1 MIQTGIVS
9 KVKIQDVISNQIPRF
24 VLDESP
30 KAEDFLKQYYISQ
43 EYQGASADISDN
55 LDQYLNIQ
63 NLTPEVIVDSATL
76 SVGITTVSTEIVVS
90 STKGFP
96 NQYGLLKIDD
106 EIITYTG
113 ITTNT
118 FTGCIRG
125 FSGITSYHSDSNKED
140 LLFSTSVSADHAELS
155 NIQNLSSLFL
165 KEFYKKFKRT
175 FLPGLEETEF
185 ETELDVG
192 TFIGEARSLYQT
204 KGTEESFRI
213 LFNVLYGI
221 TPKILNLEERLIK
234 PSFASY
240 VRRRVCVAELLEG
253 NPIQLKGQSLLKGLT
268 GQTLFRSDLD
278 LDINASIS
286 EIEPFERVDSGLSG
300 ISTYYK
306 IGLFVGY
313 DESADVAGDFVVV
326 PNTKSIENISVGSSV
341 ITVDSTIGF
350 GVTGTIVSGGNT
362 ITYTDK
368 TINQFLNC
376 EGVNE
381 PIIPIQNIRSD
392 VTYFGFEDGDLDKKV
407 VLRLTGVLSEF
418 EQDGNVDVEEG
429 EIISVKSIGDKVEN
443 PKQNKSYKET
453 FCNSWIYNTS
463 SSYFVD
469 RVESGKIYLESQI
482 DRSSLK
488 KGDVIDIVDRG
499 SNEILETGAIVS
511 LITPSDNAITLNNS
525 SFSFLSGGKYKI
537 RKNLNKANSSGA
549 PLEYGNGAIISDVQN
564 VYIENENSY
573 VTSNSLP
580 SFINNLSEFSKQ
592 INVNVK
598 NISLNLSD
606 PNGGSLSGST
616 DDQQNFSIINFA
628 NQVPFKTGDKVYY
641 SFSDGDSLVGLST
654 GAYFVEVLGG
664 QKSVRLFGSP
674 SGISDGQN
682 ITFSKSL
689 NDGVHDFVLFSQ
701 KSGVIGAQK
710 LIKKFPLNQNLS
722 NGNNEETPIGQT
734 GMLING
740 VEISNYKS
748 SDKMYFG
755 PLKEVSVL
763 NGGDNFDVINLPNI
777 TISSGVGSTALVQ
790 PVVSGKIIDI
800 FVDEQNFDIDKVIS
814 IGVTGGNGTGC
825 ILEPIVGE
833 RFRQE
838 FFDSRPTTQGG
849 GINTSTAS
857 SPESRIIFKSDHSF
871 KTGDA
876 VIYDSNFQ
884 SAIGVG
890 IGTSVL
896 INQATY
902 YTKFINSISV
912 ELYESISDLNSGI
925 GTITF
930 NGNNA
935 GGNHIFKVGLRN
947 TLLDVRVIDGGS
959 GYTNRKLLV
968 KPTGISTTNDTI
980 NFVNHGF
987 KDGDLI
993 EYSGN
998 ISGLDTSK
1006 NYYVLFNNNDSFSLS
1021 DVGVGATNL
1030 SNYERRNKV
1039 ILNSKGSGFQEFKYP
1054 DIKVTSEFTTIGVG
1068 TTAATSVEFIERT
1081 IDFTPIVRGSIEQ
1094 TYLYESGT
1102 GYGSTIINNHKKP
1115 IVTLKNGKNASL
1127 KPTVVNGRINS
1138 VSVESIGKEYFSI
1151 PDLQVID
1158 PTGKGTGARLRPV
1171 IVNAGISTVIVIN
1184 AGIGYSTD
1192 TSINV
1197 KPSGQNSIFDTEVR
1211 SLNLNKHSEEDS
1223 YQLLE
1228 DTENKLK
1235 YSFTGYDITLFNE
1248 NVNNPSGLIGWAY
1261 DGNPIYG
1268 PFAYENPEKFKETD
1282 DNKVKKL
1289 KSSYVLDTSNI
1300 VDRPSGFSDGFFIED
1315 YKFDNSI
1322 GDLDEH
1328 NGRFEITDEFPNGS
1342 YVYHATVS
1350 SGSNTP
1356 TFPYFIGNSYRSKS
1370 IQFNVDDNLQTNFDF
1385 NSNNLIRN
1393 TFPYKVAD
1401 DSANNDFIVET
1412 NEIQDQKIEI
1422 TSVSSGSVTG
1432 FDILSGGLNYK
1443 VNEFLNFDN
1452 DKTGG
1457 SGLIS
1462 IVSSVDGKPIS
1473 NITTQ
1478 VGVKTESVITWSEEK
1493 ISVFVEPNHDFKNND
1508 FVKISGLSTDISQL
1522 NNSFKIGVTTFSS
1535 TTISTISPSPSAGFT
1550 TEIFVADIPD
1560 FVSVGSSIG
1569 IGTETVKIL
1578 NIYKNL
1584 NVLTVQRG
1592 TDSGYSASHPEG
1604 TDILYLPNKFTINK
1618 TLPYFESNLNEK
1630 IFFNPSQTVGLGTDD
1645 GSENILTFSFA
1656 GQNITRNVPVKQIH
1670 IENHPFKTNQ
1680 RVKFSTPT
1688 GSAGQNI
1695 AISADEGIS
1704 TFNLPETLFVVNK
1717 GVNSIGIK
1725 TGIGTNFSEVH
1736 FITVP
1741 SISEGLRDRYLFETV
1756 FDEVT
1761 SKVERIE
1768 TTVTTTEPH
1777 ELETEDEVTLK
1788 VESNL
1793 SVGIGTSTQIKVSR
1807 DSVTGNILFNPVGF
1821 GSTEINTSTNSIRI
1835 INHGFKT
1842 GDKIKYQSNFLPQ
1855 GLENKNYFVY
1865 KVDDDTIKLCE
1876 TQLDVKRDIPKITGI
1891 GSTGGSTQSI
1901 SLINPKVEVIKN
1913 NDLIFNL
1920 SDSSLSGYDFKIYY
1934 DQEFRNDFISVGV
1947 STIFGISTS
1956 GTNGSVGAALTIGYG
1971 SSIPNNLFYNL
1982 EKSGTISTTDNDV
1995 KDYSKISFV
2004 DSVYEDTY
2012 QITKVNDTS
2021 FKIFIKDNPEKLS
2034 YNSVDCDV
2042 LKYSTNSKTAKGP
2055 INSINIISGGSNYK
2069 KLPNFI
2075 GVGGSSIGKES
2086 VLLPKSNTIGNI
2098 EQVRII
2104 NEGFEY
2110 SSDKTLE
2117 PESLIADTVN
2127 INNTNTLG
2135 IVSVTS
2141 GGSDFISPPDII
2153 IVNTETG
2160 QEIKSGFLEPIMSEN
2175 SISGIQ
2181 ISERPIGLPE
2191 KVVTI
2196 RTINNSNGIVIT
2208 DVISNET
2215 GIFTCRISTP
2225 NPVFATDPFSA
2236 NDKVFIEGIER
2247 VSIGGSG
2254 FNSKDYGY
2262 KLLTVSK
2269 YEPNVSAQGQV
2280 TIDVSNLTSNTGIA
2294 KTVVDTFANVINE
2307 SDYPSFFVTQN
2318 QSIFDLDERLLIN
2331 DIKTDSKVVR
2341 SDVGKL
2347 KIFGT
2352 KNLNVGDKLVGENSG
2367 SQCNISSVK
2376 KNKGRLKTDFS
2387 ILKNLSW
2394 NDNIGKLNED
2404 FQVIPD
2410 NDYYQ
2415 NMSYSVQ
2422 SPIQWKSLRTPV
2434 NNLLH
2439 TSGMK
2444 NFADTGIS
2452 STSNASVGSTSFLD
2466 VVVDLTSQERV
2477 DKIRN
2482 LDFARDVDITG
2493 NVSVGGTITTGS
2505 VSRFIS
2511 FDNLRLSDYVECKTN
2526 DVLVIDDISDTFSN
2540 LQGSPD
2546 TFLDLFEFS
2555 DSTLTELFN
2564 DLTIITKSNSSSLNK
2579 IQISNLLLLSNGN
2592 ENVLVE
2598 KSNLIN
2604 SGNGANTKDDI
2615 FADFILNEDATSTT
2629 ENTLRFIPKTSPI
2642 PENEIDYDLKIF
2654 SSQFNTTSIGVGTT
2668 SIGPINL
2675 TSSVQTCPTGITTNI
2690 ISVPLNEFESLYAT
2704 IHVIDDITR
2713 EMNLV
2718 ESFVSHAGTDT
2729 FLTEAYFNTEKKEF
2743 STNKL
2748 GIVTSNISGNNLILS
2763 YQNDESNTLKLKTRV
2778 IGIGTTGVS
2787 DGTFRFKAP
2796 GQDDGIE
2803 RTSKYTGISTRNV
2816 GVSTILN
2823 LDSNLFNSVKSV
2835 VEVSIGSSK
2844 AVHEVLFLHDG
2855 TDAYAQ
2861 QSGSLSVTKDY
2872 TSEYDPSSGLGTFGA
2887 ILSGSNFIL
2896 EFHPDNSSGISTV
2909 IALNHCLYTE
2919 MDTVNDPDDHTYGVI
2934 TESNSVRL
2942 YNSLEGNRIERT
2954 QFTPKVN
2961 SVPIFGKVFNPNSVG
2976 LNSITG
2982 EFSIDN
2988 HFFRENEELVYKPN
3002 STFVGVGSTPMQ
3014 YRLDENLD
3022 SGDTFTVWLAA
3033 RYNVG
3038 WEHYVVEDGNF
3049 GSGVSADRTGN
3060 ITGNDAT
3067 ITINVGDTLVLDTA
3081 TQATLN
3087 NAAGPTWIKTT
3098 PGTGSGNAVTNPT
3111 ATNNGT
3117 SSTNISWTPTV
3128 AGTYYYQNGTRADM
3142 YGQIVVQSVGIT
3154 TISELP
3160 TTVFAKNVTNN
3171 SFFISTTRAGAA
3183 VSFSSLG
3190 EGNAHEFSMAK
3201 ANEKLL
3207 ISLDEVGQYP
3217 LIRTNITHTLSHN
3230 LSGSVGLTTNIIH
3243 LSGISTLTSSDLLK
3257 IDDEFVEITN
3267 VGFATTGGGPVGSS
3281 GTFNSVEVKRSFV
3294 GSAAATHSDGTTVT
3308 VFRGSYNVSGKDL
3321 FFTKPPRGDLSNS
3334 KTINDLLKPT
3344 TKFSGRVYLRNDYS
3358 TNAIYDDV
3366 SDQFTGIKSDFTL
3379 KVGGANTIG
3388 IGSTGGSG
3396 ILFVNGIFQSPSTLF
3411 NPNKNFKIVESGSG
3425 ATGVTTVIFTGI
3437 TSSDGSV
3444 FASNNIN
3451 TNELPRGGVPVSI
3464 GNTVNGL
3471 GYAPLVGANVKALTN
3486 SSGAITSIVGTS
3498 YSGSNLGVQTATYDN
3513 VTGIMTVRT
3522 VNEHKFIHSNDF
3534 AILQDFVFSPSLT
3547 LRSNEYEIISIA
3559 STNVFSVRVGAQPTS
3574 FSYQGSGKVYP
3585 FFPRLT
3591 VGSGYNDIVSIGVT
3605 VIDPGYEHRFISAK
3619 TNSIS
3624 GSLTPI
3630 DASYDPVSGVLQLT
3644 VPNHGLTNSSNVTIE
3659 TGSISFSCSK
3669 DNFQTVHPYPR
3680 STDPV
3685 AGISTAVTK
3694 LTDDIF
3700 SVYVG
3705 VNVGSGANISASV
3718 GVGGTLSFSIV
3729 SAGTSYKDPK
3739 VIVSEPSY
3747 SNLSISGISRL
3758 GFGVTTDTGTGLQ
3771 VNAIPKPSVGI
3782 GSTLFEISE
3791 YEVVN
3796 RGFGFKKGDVVEA
3809 VGLVTA
3815 KGVGQLVERSRL
3827 TVEKVLNDSF
3837 ALWQFGDFDYID
3849 SIKNLQNGSRTN
3861 FSIIINNQ
3869 LVSFERDNDTLN
3881 ENVKLENLFIV
3892 VVNGVIQD
3900 PATSYTIIGGNIISF
3915 SEPPVA
3921 EDDIS
3926 ILFYKG
3932 TTNDDSIVN
3941 LAEKTTIEVGDEV
3954 QLSRTKDIR
3963 EQNKRT
3969 VFNLNTSQKL
3979 ETNAYQDVGISSIS
3993 RPISLIKQ
4001 KEDKI
4006 INKTIV
4012 SKKRESIEPR
4022 ITPTTKI
4029 IGDVTTTDT
4038 TLFVDSM
4045 DLFNYESGT
4054 TSLGLSISKKDQ
4066 FNFVNAEATAT
4077 VSVAGTV
4084 TGFSTSNFGSGYA
4097 TAPIVKLSAPPSGI
4111 GVGVGTTA
4119 TATATIGAGGT
4130 VTTISVVN
4138 PGLGYTIAPK
4148 VLISSP
4154 VTYSDTFENLS
4165 TPTPGGSLSIQ
4176 NNTGSI
4182 TGIGTT
4188 ILSSK
4193 LGIKFTIKRDSS
4205 LSDFNP
4211 ISVGNPIY
4219 VFDTR
4224 VGSGVIGIDTHGNDT
4239 NSVGIGTSFADSIY
4253 SVAAFQDLTG
4263 GVGVITCLIKSNTNV
4278 SGMSSSGSS
4287 VGKYSVGKVSGFS
4300 RGSNAVS
4307 IGVTGFTIGL
4317 VESVGITTY
4326 PTLRRTAGPKTFENT
4341 GSIIPEI

>member
-76 SVGITTVSTEIVVS
+76 SVGITTTTTEIVVS

-96 NQYGLLKIDD
+96 NRYGLFKIDD

-113 ITTNT
+113 VTTNT

-125 FSGITSYHSDSNKED
+125 FSGITSYHSNSNKED
-140 LLFSTSVSADHAELS
+140 LLFSTSVSADHAESS

-165 KEFYKKFKRT
+165 KEFYKKFKKT

-185 ETELDVG
+185 EENLDVG
-192 TFIGEARSLYQT
+192 TFIGEARSLYQS

-313 DESADVAGDFVVV
+313 DESSDVAGDFIVV
-326 PNTKSIENISVGSSV
+326 PNTKSIENVSIGASV

-350 GVTGTIVSGGNT
+350 GVTGTIISGVNT
-362 ITYTDK
+362 ISYTDK
-368 TINQFLNC
+368 TVNQFLNC
-376 EGVNE
+376 SGVTD
-381 PIIPIQNIRSD
+381 PIIPIQDIRSD
-392 VTYFGFEDGDLDKKV
+392 VTYFGFENGDLDKKV

-463 SSYFVD
+463 SSYFVN
-469 RVESGKIYLESQI
+469 RVESGVIYLESNI
-482 DRSSLK
+482 DKSSLK
-488 KGDVIDIVDRG
+488 KGDVVDIVDRG

-511 LITPSDNAITLNNS
+511 LIVPSDNSITLNNS
-525 SFSFLSGGKYKI
+525 SFSFQSSGKYKI
-537 RKNLNKANSSGA
+537 RKNLNKANSSGV
-549 PLEYGNGAIISDVQN
+549 PIEYGNGAIISDVQN
-564 VYIENENSY
+564 VYIENENAY

-592 INVNVK
+592 INVSIK

-606 PNGGSLSGST
+606 PNGGSLTGST
-616 DDQQNFSIINFA
+616 DDLQDFSIINFA
-628 NQVPFKTGDKVYY
+628 NEVPFKTGDKVFY

-664 QKSVRLFGSP
+664 QKSIKLFGSP
-674 SGISDGQN
+674 SGIADDQKV
-682 ITFSKSL
+682 TFSKSS
-689 NDGVHDFVLFSQ
+689 NDGIHNFVLFSQ

-710 LIKKFPLNQNLS
+710 LIKKFPLKQNLS
-722 NGNNEETPIGQT
+722 DGNNEETPVGQT

-755 PLKEVSVL
+755 PLNKVEVL
-763 NGGDNFDVINLPNI
+763 NGGDNFDVINLPSI
-777 TISSGVGSTALVQ
+777 TISSGIGSTALVQ
-790 PVVSGKIIDI
+790 PVISGKIADI
-800 FVDEQNFDIDKVIS
+800 FVDEQNFDLDKIIS

-825 ILEPIVGE
+825 VLEPIIGE
-833 RFRQE
+833 RFRQVL
-838 FFDSRPTTQGG
+838 FDSRPTTAGG
-849 GINTSTAS
+849 GINTSTTDN
-857 SPESRIIFKSDHSF
+857 PESRITFEGDHNF

-876 VIYDSNFQ
+876 VIYDNNLQDS
-884 SAIGVG
+884 IGVG

-896 INQATY
+896 INEATY
-902 YTKFINSISV
+902 YTKFINSRAI
-912 ELYESISDLNSGI
+912 ELYESLSDLNAGI
-925 GTITF
+925 ATVTF

-935 GGNHIFKVGLRN
+935 GGDHIFKVGLRN
-947 TLLDVRVIDGGS
+947 TLLDVKVIDGGS
-959 GYTNRKLLV
+959 GYTNRKLIV

-1006 NYYVLFNNNDSFSLS
+1006 NYYILFNDNDSFSLS
-1021 DVGVGATNL
+1021 DVGIGATDI
-1030 SNYERRNKV
+1030 SNYERRKKV

-1054 DIKVTSEFTTIGVG
+1054 DIKVTSEFTAIGVG
-1068 TTAATSVEFIERT
+1068 TTAATSVEFVERR
-1081 IDFTPIVRGSIEQ
+1081 IDFTPIVKGSIEQ
-1094 TYLYESGT
+1094 LYLYESGT

-1115 IVTLKNGKNASL
+1115 IVTLKNGKNASI
-1127 KPTVVNGRINS
+1127 KPNIINGRIDS
-1138 VSVESIGKEYFSI
+1138 VSVESVGKEYFSI
-1151 PDLQVID
+1151 PDLDIID
-1158 PTGKGTGARLRPV
+1158 PTGKGAGARLRPV
-1171 IVNAGISTVIVIN
+1171 IVNAGISTVIVVN

-1197 KPSGQNSIFDTEVR
+1197 KPSGQNSIFDSEVR
-1211 SLNLNKHSEEDS
+1211 SLKINEYTGEDN

-1235 YSFTGYDITLFNE
+1235 YSFNGYDITLFNE
-1248 NVNNPSGLIGWAY
+1248 NVNNPSGLIGWSY

-1268 PFAYENPEKFKETD
+1268 PFAYENPEKYEGT
-1282 DNKVKKL
+1282 VKKL

-1315 YKFDNSI
+1315 YKFDSSI

-1328 NGRFEITDEFPNGS
+1328 NGRFEITQEFPNGA
-1342 YVYHATVS
+1342 YVYHATVGG
-1350 SGSNTP
+1350 GSNIP

-1370 IQFNVDDNLQTNFDF
+1370 IQFNIDKNLQTNFDF

-1401 DSANNDFIVET
+1401 NFANNDFIVET

-1422 TSVSSGSVTG
+1422 TSVSSGSITG
-1432 FDILSGGLNYK
+1432 FDILSGGSDYK

-1452 DKTGG
+1452 DGTGG
-1457 SGLIS
+1457 DGLIS
-1462 IVSSVDGKPIS
+1462 IVSSVDGKSIS
-1473 NITTQ
+1473 SIDTQ
-1478 VGVKTESVITWSEEK
+1478 VGVKTGSVITWSEKE
-1493 ISVFVEPNHDFKNND
+1493 ISIFTESSHDFKNND
-1508 FVKISGLSTDISQL
+1508 FIKISGLSTDISKL

-1550 TEIFVADIPD
+1550 TEIFVADIPN
-1560 FVSVGSSIG
+1560 FVSAGSSIG
-1569 IGTETVKIL
+1569 IGTETLKIL

-1604 TDILYLPNKFTINK
+1604 TNILYLSNKFTINESI
-1618 TLPYFESNLNEK
+1618 PYFESNLNEK

-1645 GSENILTFSFA
+1645 GSENTLTFSFA

-1680 RVKFSTPT
+1680 RIKFSTPT
-1688 GSAGQNI
+1688 GGAGQNI
-1695 AISADEGIS
+1695 AISADKGIS
-1704 TFNLPETLFVVNK
+1704 TFNLPETLFAVNK
-1717 GVNSIGIK
+1717 GINSIGIK

-1741 SISEGLRDRYLFETV
+1741 SISEDLRDRYLFETV

-1761 SKVERIE
+1761 SKTERIE

-1777 ELETEDEVTLK
+1777 ELETGDSITLR
-1788 VESNL
+1788 VEPNL

-1807 DSVTGNILFNPVGF
+1807 DLVTGNILFNPVGF
-1821 GSTEINTSTNSIRI
+1821 GSTAINTLTDSIRI

-1842 GDKIKYQSNFLPQ
+1842 GDKIKYQSNFLPE
-1855 GLENKNYFVY
+1855 GLENKNYFIY
-1865 KVDDDTIKLCE
+1865 KVDDDAIKLCE

-1901 SLINPKVEVIKN
+1901 SLINPKVEVVKN
-1913 NDLIFNL
+1913 NDLTFNL

-1934 DQEFRNDFISVGV
+1934 DQEFRNDYVSVGV

-1956 GTNGSVGAALTIGYG
+1956 GSNGSVGAALTIGYG

-1982 EKSGTISTTDNDV
+1982 EKTGTISTTDNDV
-1995 KDYSKISFV
+1995 KDYSKISYV
-2004 DSVYEDTY
+2004 DSVYQDTY
-2012 QITKVNDTS
+2012 QITKVSDNS
-2021 FKIFIKDNPEKLS
+2021 FKVFVKDNPEKLS
-2034 YNSVDCDV
+2034 YNIVDCDV
-2042 LKYSTNSKTAKGP
+2042 LKYNTSSKTAKGS
-2055 INSINIISGGSNYK
+2055 INSVKILSGGSNYK

-2075 GVGGSSIGKES
+2075 GVGGTSIGKES
-2086 VLLPKSNTIGNI
+2086 LLIPTSNTIGNI

-2110 SSDKTLE
+2110 SSDTTLE

-2127 INNTNTLG
+2127 ISNTNTLG
-2135 IVSVTS
+2135 IVSVTN
-2141 GGSDFISPPDII
+2141 GGSDFINAPNV
-2153 IVNTETG
+2153 IVVDTETG

-2175 SISGIQ
+2175 SISSIE

-2208 DVISNET
+2208 DVISNDT

-2225 NPVFATDPFSA
+2225 NPIFATDPFSV

-2269 YEPNVSAQGQV
+2269 YEPNVTTQGQV
-2280 TIDVSNLTSNTGIA
+2280 TIDVSNLTSSTGIA
-2294 KTVVDTFANVINE
+2294 KTVVDTFANIINE

-2318 QSIFDLDERLLIN
+2318 QSIFDLDERLIIN

-2341 SDVGKL
+2341 SDIGKL

-2352 KNLNVGDKLVGENSG
+2352 NSLSIGDKLIGENSG
-2367 SQCNISSVK
+2367 SQCNISSIK

-2394 NDNIGKLNED
+2394 NDNTGKLNED

-2422 SPIQWKSLRTPV
+2422 SPISWKNLRTPV

-2452 STSNASVGSTSFLD
+2452 STSNLGVGSSSFLN
-2466 VVVDLTSQERV
+2466 VVVDLTEKKRV
-2477 DKIRN
+2477 DEIRN
-2482 LDFARDVDITG
+2482 IDFARDVDVTG
-2493 NVSVGGTITTGS
+2493 D

-2511 FDNLRLSDYVECKTN
+2511 FDNLRLSDYVACKTN
-2526 DVLVIDDISDTFSN
+2526 DVLIIDDISNEFSN
-2540 LQGSPD
+2540 LQGNPD
-2546 TFLDLFEFS
+2546 NFLDLFNFS
-2555 DSTLTELFN
+2555 DSVLTELFN
-2564 DLTIITKSNSSSLNK
+2564 DLTIVTKSSGSPSNK

-2592 ENVLVE
+2592 QNVLVE

-2604 SGNGANTKDDI
+2604 SGNGPDTDDDVFVDFFLNKD
-2615 FADFILNEDATSTT
+2615 ETSTI
-2629 ENTLRFIPKTSPI
+2629 EDTLRFIPKTNPI
-2642 PENEIDYDLKIF
+2642 PGNEVDYDLKIF
-2654 SSQFNTTSIGVGTT
+2654 SSQFNTTSTGVGTT

-2675 TSSVQTCPTGITTNI
+2675 TSGIQICPAGITTNI
-2690 ISVPLNEFESLYAT
+2690 ISVPVDEFESLYAT
-2704 IHVIDDITR
+2704 IHVIDEVTR

-2718 ESFVSHAGTDT
+2718 ESFVSHSGTDT
-2729 FLTEAYFNTEKKEF
+2729 FLTEAFFNTQKKDF
-2743 STNKL
+2743 STSRL
-2748 GIVTSNISGNNLILS
+2748 GIVTSSISSDNLILS
-2763 YQNDESNTLKLKTRV
+2763 YQNNESNTLKLKTRV

-2787 DGTFRFKAP
+2787 DGTFRFKSP
-2796 GQDDGIE
+2796 GQNDGSE

-2909 IALNHCLYTE
+2909 VALNHCLYTE

-2934 TESNSVRL
+2934 TESNSVVL
-2942 YNSLEGNRIERT
+2942 YNSIEGERIERT

-2961 SVPIFGKVFNPNSVG
+2961 SIPIFGKVFNPDSVG
-2976 LNSITG
+2976 LNSVTG
-2982 EFSIDN
+2982 QFSIDN

-3002 STFVGVGSTPMQ
+3002 SSFVGVGSTPMQ
-3014 YRLDENLD
+3014 FKNE
-3022 SGDTFTVWLAA
+3022 
-3033 RYNVG
+3033 
-3038 WEHYVVEDGNF
+3038 F
-3049 GSGVSADRTGN
+3049 GA
-3060 ITGNDAT
+3060 
-3067 ITINVGDTLVLDTA
+3067 
-3081 TQATLN
+3081 
-3087 NAAGPTWIKTT
+3087 IK
-3098 PGTGSGNAVTNPT
+3098 
-3111 ATNNGT
+3111 
-3117 SSTNISWTPTV
+3117 
-3128 AGTYYYQNGTRADM
+3128 
-3142 YGQIVVQSVGIT
+3142 
-3154 TISELP
+3154 ELP
-3160 TTVFAKNVTNN
+3160 TTVFAKNVTKD
-3171 SFFISTTRAGAA
+3171 SFFISTTRTGAA
-3183 VSFSSLG
+3183 VTFVSLG
-3190 EGNAHEFSMAK
+3190 EGNIHEFSMAK

-3207 ISLDEVGQYP
+3207 ISLDEVGQNP
-3217 LIRTNITHTLSHN
+3217 LIRSNITHTLSNN
-3230 LSGSVGLTTNIIH
+3230 LSGSVGLTTTILH

-3281 GTFNSVEVKRSFV
+3281 GTFNSVEVKRAFV

-3308 VFRGSYNVSGKDL
+3308 VFRGSYNINGKDL
-3321 FFTKPPRGDLSNS
+3321 FFTNPPRGDLSNS

-3358 TNAIYDDV
+3358 TNTIYDDV
-3366 SDQFTGIKSDFTL
+3366 SDQFTGIKSDFKLT
-3379 KVGGANTIG
+3379 VGGANTIG

-3396 ILFVNGIFQSPSTLF
+3396 ILFVNGVFQSPSTFF
-3411 NPNKNFKIVESGSG
+3411 NPNKNFKIIESGSG
-3425 ATGVTTVIFTGI
+3425 ATGVTTIVFTGI

-3444 FASNNIN
+3444 FTSNNIN
-3451 TNELPRGGVPVSI
+3451 TNELPRGGIPVSI
-3464 GNTVNGL
+3464 GNTINGL

-3513 VTGIMTVRT
+3513 VTGIMTIRT

-3534 AILQDFVFSPSLT
+3534 AILQGFVFSPSLT
-3547 LRSNEYEIISIA
+3547 LKSNEYEIVSIA
-3559 STNVFSVRVGAQPTS
+3559 STNIFSVRVGAQPTS
-3574 FSYQGSGKVYP
+3574 FDYQGSGKVYP

-3630 DASYDPVSGVLQLT
+3630 DASYNPVSGVLQLT

-3659 TGSISFSCSK
+3659 TGGISFSCSK

-3685 AGISTAVTK
+3685 AGVSTAVTK

-3705 VNVGSGANISASV
+3705 VNVGSGASISASV
-3718 GVGGTLSFSIV
+3718 GVGGTLAFSIV

-3747 SNLSISGISRL
+3747 SNLSVSGISRI
-3758 GFGVTTDTGTGLQ
+3758 GVGATTDTGTGFK
-3771 VNAIPKPSVGI
+3771 VNAITKPSVGI

-3791 YEVVN
+3791 YEIVSK
-3796 RGFGFKKGDVVEA
+3796 GFGFKTGDVIEA

-3827 TVEKVLNDSF
+3827 TVDKIFNDSF

-3849 SIKNLQNGSRTN
+3849 SIKDLQDGSRTD
-3861 FSIIINNQ
+3861 FSIILNNQ
-3869 LVSFERDNDTLN
+3869 LISFERDGNTLN
-3881 ENVKLENLFIV
+3881 ENVKLENLFLV

-3900 PATSYTIIGGNIISF
+3900 PSISYSIIGGNIISF
-3915 SEPPVA
+3915 TEAPIP

-3932 TTNDDSIVN
+3932 TTNDDSIVRDK
-3941 LAEKTTIEVGDEV
+3941 EKTTIEIGDNV
-3954 QLSRTKDIR
+3954 KLSRLNDVK
-3963 EQNKRT
+3963 EQDERT

-3979 ETNAYQDVGISSIS
+3979 ETNAYQDVGISSVIS

-4006 INKTIV
+4006 INKTVI
-4012 SKKRESIEPR
+4012 SKKRQSIEPR
-4022 ITPTTKI
+4022 ITPTAKI

-4054 TSLGLSISKKDQ
+4054 TSLNLSISKKDQ
-4066 FNFVNAEATAT
+4066 FNFVNAEATSN
-4077 VSVAGTV
+4077 VSSGSVI
-4084 TGFSTSNFGSGYA
+4084 GFNTSNIGSGYA
-4097 TAPIVKLSAPPSGI
+4097 TAPVVKLSAPPEI

-4130 VTTISVVN
+4130 ITKISVNN
-4138 PGLGYTIAPK
+4138 PGLGYTIAPQ

-4154 VTYSDTFENLS
+4154 VTYSDTFENLT

-4193 LGIKFTIKRDSS
+4193 LGIKFTIKRDPS

-4211 ISVGNPIY
+4211 ISVGRPIY

-4224 VGSGVIGIDTHGNDT
+4224 VGSGVIGIDTHGNNT

-4253 SVAAFQDLTG
+4253 SIAAFQDLTG
-4263 GVGVITCLIKSNTNV
+4263 GVGVITCLIKSDTNV
-4278 SGMSSSGSS
+4278 SGLVSSGSD
-4287 VGKYSVGKVSGFS
+4287 VGKYSIGRISGFS
-4300 RGSNAVS
+4300 RGSNPVS

-4317 VESVGITTY
+4317 IESVGITTY
-4326 PTLRRTAGPKTFENT
+4326 PTLRRTGGPKSFENT

>member
-9 KVKIQDVISNQIPRF
+9 KVKIQDVISSQLPEFIQE
-24 VLDESP
+24 ESP
-30 KAEDFLKQYYISQ
+30 LTIDFLKQYYTSQ
-43 EYQGASADISDN
+43 EYQGSSADISDN
-55 LDQYLNIQ
+55 LDQYLNVQ
-63 NLTPEVIVDSATL
+63 NLTPEVIVDSAIL
-76 SVGITTVSTEIVVS
+76 SVGISTTTTDIVVS

-96 NQYGLLKIDD
+96 NQYGLFKIDD

-125 FSGITSYHSDSNKED
+125 FSGITSYHSDSSKED
-140 LLFSTSVSADHAELS
+140 LLFSTSISADHAELS

-165 KEFYKKFKRT
+165 KEFYKKFKKT
-175 FLPGLEETEF
+175 FLPGLEETELK
-185 ETELDVG
+185 ENLDVG

-253 NPIQLKGQSLLKGLT
+253 DPIQLQGQSLLKGLT

-278 LDINASIS
+278 LNINASIS

-300 ISTYYK
+300 ITTYYK

-313 DESADVAGDFVVV
+313 DESSDVAGDFIIV
-326 PNTKSIENISVGSSV
+326 PNTKSIENVSIGSSV

-350 GVTGTIVSGGNT
+350 GVTGTILSGVNT

-376 EGVNE
+376 SGVTS
-381 PIIPIQNIRSD
+381 PIVPIQNIRSD
-392 VTYFGFEDGDLDKKV
+392 ITYFGFEDGNLDNKV

-429 EIISVKSIGDKVEN
+429 EIISVKSIGDKVKN
-443 PKQNKSYKET
+443 PEQNKSYKEI

-463 SSYFVD
+463 SSYFVTK
-469 RVESGKIYLESQI
+469 VESGIIYLDSEI

-488 KGDVIDIVDRG
+488 RGDVIDIVDRG
-499 SNEILETGAIVS
+499 SNEILETGAIVNQIVDS
-511 LITPSDNAITLNNS
+511 SNSITLNNS
-525 SFSFLSGGKYKI
+525 SFVFLSSGNYKI
-537 RKNLNKANSSGA
+537 RKKLNKANSSGT
-549 PLEYGNGAIISDVQN
+549 PLEYGNGVITSDVQN
-564 VYIENENSY
+564 VYIQNENAY

-580 SFINNLSEFSKQ
+580 SFVNNLSEFSKQ
-592 INVNVK
+592 INVSVED
-598 NISLNLSD
+598 ISLNLSD
-606 PNGGSLSGST
+606 PNGGSLTGST
-616 DDQQNFSIINFA
+616 DDQQSFSIINFA
-628 NQVPFKTGDKVYY
+628 NEVSFKTGDKVFY

-654 GAYFVEVLGG
+654 GPYFVEVLAG
-664 QKSVRLFGSP
+664 QKSIKLFGSP
-674 SGISDGQN
+674 SGIADGQN
-682 ITFSKSL
+682 VTFSKDL
-689 NDGVHDFVLFSQ
+689 NDGVHNFILFSQ

-710 LIKKFPLNQNLS
+710 LIKKFPLSQNLS
-722 NGNNEETPIGQT
+722 DGNNEETPFGET

-755 PLKEVSVL
+755 PLKEVNVL

-790 PVVSGKIIDI
+790 PVVSGKIIDV
-800 FVDEQNFDIDKVIS
+800 FVDSQNFDVDKVIS

-825 ILEPIVGE
+825 ILEPVVGE

-838 FFDSRPTTQGG
+838 LFDSRPTTQGG
-849 GINTSTAS
+849 GINTSTTS

-871 KTGDA
+871 RTGDA

-884 SAIGVG
+884 DSIGVG
-890 IGTSVL
+890 VGNSVL
-896 INQATY
+896 INQSTY
-902 YTKFINSISV
+902 YTKFINSTAI
-912 ELYESISDLNSGI
+912 ELYESISDLNAGI

-935 GGNHIFKVGLRN
+935 GGDQIFKVGLRN
-947 TLLDVRVIDGGS
+947 TLLDVKVIDGGS
-959 GYTNRKLLV
+959 GYTNRKLIV
-968 KPTGISTTNDTI
+968 KPTGISTSNDTI

-1006 NYYVLFNNNDSFSLS
+1006 NYYILFNDNDSFSLS
-1021 DVGVGATNL
+1021 DVGIGATDI
-1030 SNYERRNKV
+1030 SNYERRKKV

-1054 DIKVTSEFTTIGVG
+1054 DIKVTSEFTTIGIG
-1068 TTAATSVEFIERT
+1068 TTAATVVEYVERT
-1081 IDFTPIVRGSIEQ
+1081 IDFTPIVKGSIEQ

-1115 IVTLKNGKNASL
+1115 IVTLKIGKNASV
-1127 KPTVVNGRINS
+1127 KPNIVNGRINS
-1138 VSVESIGKEYFSI
+1138 VSVESVGKEYFSI
-1151 PDLQVID
+1151 PDLDIID
-1158 PTGKGTGARLRPV
+1158 PTGKGSGARLRPV
-1171 IVNAGISTVIVIN
+1171 VVNAGISTVIVVN

-1211 SLNLNKHSEEDS
+1211 SLEINKYSGEDN

-1235 YSFTGYDITLFNE
+1235 YSFNGYDITLFNE

-1268 PFAYENPEKFKETD
+1268 PFAYENPEKYQETD

-1289 KSSYVLDTSNI
+1289 ISSYVLDTSNI
-1300 VDRPSGFSDGFFIED
+1300 VDRPSGFFDGFFIGD

-1328 NGRFEITDEFPNGS
+1328 NGRFEITQEFPNGS

-1350 SGSNTP
+1350 GGSNTP
-1356 TFPYFIGNSYRSKS
+1356 SFPYFIGNSYRSKS
-1370 IQFNVDDNLQTNFDF
+1370 IQYNVDNNLQTNFDF

-1401 DSANNDFIVET
+1401 NFANNDFLVET

-1432 FDILSGGLNYK
+1432 FDIISGGLNYK

-1452 DKTGG
+1452 NETDGN
-1457 SGLIS
+1457 GLIS
-1462 IVSSVDGKPIS
+1462 VVSSIDGKPIS
-1473 NITTQ
+1473 TINTQ
-1478 VGVKTESVITWSEEK
+1478 VGVKTGSVVTWSEKE
-1493 ISVFVEPNHDFKNND
+1493 ISVFTESNHDFKNND

-1550 TEIFVADIPD
+1550 TEIFVTDIPN
-1560 FVSVGSSIG
+1560 FVSAGSSIG
-1569 IGTETVKIL
+1569 IGTETLKIL

-1584 NVLTVQRG
+1584 NVITVQRG
-1592 TDSGYSASHPEG
+1592 TDSGYAATHPEG
-1604 TDILYLPNKFTINK
+1604 TNILYLSNKFTINK
-1618 TLPYFESNLNEK
+1618 SLPYFETNLNK
-1630 IFFNPSQTVGLGTDD
+1630 KVFFNPSQTVGLGTDD
-1645 GSENILTFSFA
+1645 GSENALTFSFA
-1656 GQNITRNVPVKQIH
+1656 GQNITRNVPVKQIY

-1680 RVKFSTPT
+1680 RIKFSTPT
-1688 GSAGQNI
+1688 GGAGQNI
-1695 AISADEGIS
+1695 AISTDKGIS
-1704 TFNLPETLFVVNK
+1704 TFNLPETLFAVNK
-1717 GVNSIGIK
+1717 NINSIGIK

-1741 SISEGLRDRYLFETV
+1741 SISEDLRDRYLFETV

-1761 SKVERIE
+1761 AKTERIE
-1768 TTVTTTEPH
+1768 TTVTTTESH
-1777 ELETEDEVTLK
+1777 ELETGDSITLR
-1788 VESNL
+1788 VEPNL
-1793 SVGIGTSTQIKVSR
+1793 SVGIGTSTEIKVSR
-1807 DSVTGNILFNPVGF
+1807 DLVTGNILLNPVGF
-1821 GSTEINTSTNSIRI
+1821 NSSSINTSNNSIRI

-1842 GDKIKYQSNFLPQ
+1842 GDKIKYESNFLPE

-1865 KVDDDTIKLCE
+1865 KFDDDAIKLCE

-1920 SDSSLSGYDFKIYY
+1920 SDSSLTGYDFKIYY
-1934 DQEFRNDFISVGV
+1934 DQEFRNDYISVGV

-1956 GTNGSVGAALTIGYG
+1956 GSNGSVGAALTIGYG
-1971 SSIPNNLFYNL
+1971 SSIPNSLFYNL

-2004 DSVYEDTY
+2004 DSLYEDTY
-2012 QITKVNDTS
+2012 QITKVSDTS
-2021 FKIFIKDNPEKLS
+2021 FKVFIKDNPEKLS

-2042 LKYSTNSKTAKGP
+2042 LKYNTSSKTAKGS
-2055 INSINIISGGSNYK
+2055 INSVNIISGGSNYK
-2069 KLPNFI
+2069 KIPNFI
-2075 GVGGSSIGKES
+2075 GVGGTSIGKES
-2086 VLLPKSNTIGNI
+2086 VLIPTSNTIGNI

-2127 INNTNTLG
+2127 ISNTNTLG
-2135 IVSVTS
+2135 IVSVTN
-2141 GGSDFISPPDII
+2141 GGSDFIDTPNII
-2153 IVNTETG
+2153 VVNTETG
-2160 QEIKSGFLEPIMSEN
+2160 EQIKSGFLEPIMSEN
-2175 SISGIQ
+2175 SISSVEIAQ
-2181 ISERPIGLPE
+2181 RPIGLPE

-2208 DVISNET
+2208 DVISNNS

-2225 NPVFATDPFSA
+2225 NPVFAEDPFSV

-2269 YEPNVSAQGQV
+2269 YEPNVTTQGQV
-2280 TIDVSNLTSNTGIA
+2280 TIDVSNLTSSTGIA

-2318 QSIFDLDERLLIN
+2318 QSTFDVDEKLVIN
-2331 DIKTDSKVVR
+2331 DTKTNSKVVR
-2341 SDVGKL
+2341 SNIGKL

-2352 KNLNVGDKLVGENSG
+2352 NVLNIGDKLVGENSG
-2367 SQCNISSVK
+2367 SQCNISSIK

-2394 NDNIGKLNED
+2394 SDNIGKLNED

-2452 STSNASVGSTSFLD
+2452 STSNLSIGSSSYLN
-2466 VVVDLTSQERV
+2466 VVVDLTEQKRV
-2477 DKIRN
+2477 DEIRN
-2482 LDFARDVDITG
+2482 LDFARDTDING
-2493 NVSVGGTITTGS
+2493 NI
-2505 VSRFIS
+2505 SRFIS
-2511 FDNLRLSDYVECKTN
+2511 FDNLRLSDYVSCKTN
-2526 DVLVIDDISDTFSN
+2526 DVLIMDDISNEFSN
-2540 LQGSPD
+2540 LQGNPD
-2546 TFLDLFEFS
+2546 NFLELFNFS
-2555 DSTLTELFN
+2555 DSVLTELFN
-2564 DLTIITKSNSSSLNK
+2564 DLIIVTKSSSSSSNK

-2592 ENVLVE
+2592 QNVLVE

-2604 SGNGANTKDDI
+2604 SGNGPNTSDDV
-2615 FADFILNEDATSTT
+2615 FADFLLNKNETSTT
-2629 ENTLRFIPKTSPI
+2629 ENTLRFIPKTNPI
-2642 PENEIDYDLKIF
+2642 PGNEVDYDLKIF
-2654 SSQFNTTSIGVGTT
+2654 SSQFNTTSTGVGTT

-2675 TSSVQTCPTGITTNI
+2675 TSGIQLCPAGITTNI
-2690 ISVPLNEFESLYAT
+2690 ISVPVNEFESLYAT
-2704 IHVIDDITR
+2704 IHVIDDVTK
-2713 EMNLV
+2713 EMNLI
-2718 ESFVSHAGTDT
+2718 ESFVSHSGTDT
-2729 FLTEAYFNTEKKEF
+2729 FLTEAYFNTQKNEF

-2748 GIVTSNISGNNLILS
+2748 GIITSSISNNNLILS
-2763 YQNDESNTLKLKTRV
+2763 YQNNELSTLKLKSRV

-2787 DGTFRFKAP
+2787 DGTFRFKSP
-2796 GQDDGIE
+2796 GQNDGSE

-2909 IALNHCLYTE
+2909 VALNHCLYTK
-2919 MDTVNDPDDHTYGVI
+2919 MDTVNDPDDHIYGVI
-2934 TESNSVRL
+2934 TESNSVKL
-2942 YNSLEGNRIERT
+2942 YNSLEGDRIERT

-2961 SVPIFGKVFNPNSVG
+2961 SIPIFGKVFNPDSVG
-2976 LNSITG
+2976 LNSVTG
-2982 EFSIDN
+2982 QFSIDN
-2988 HFFRENEELVYKPN
+2988 HFFRENEQLVYKPN
-3002 STFVGVGSTPMQ
+3002 SSFVGVGSTPMQ
-3014 YRLDENLD
+3014 FEIK
-3022 SGDTFTVWLAA
+3022 SG
-3033 RYNVG
+3033 G
-3038 WEHYVVEDGNF
+3038 
-3049 GSGVSADRTGN
+3049 
-3060 ITGNDAT
+3060 
-3067 ITINVGDTLVLDTA
+3067 
-3081 TQATLN
+3081 
-3087 NAAGPTWIKTT
+3087 
-3098 PGTGSGNAVTNPT
+3098 
-3111 ATNNGT
+3111 
-3117 SSTNISWTPTV
+3117 IS
-3128 AGTYYYQNGTRADM
+3128 
-3142 YGQIVVQSVGIT
+3142 
-3154 TISELP
+3154 TISQLP
-3160 TTVFAKNVTNN
+3160 TTVFAKNVTND

-3183 VSFSSLG
+3183 VSFISLG
-3190 EGNAHEFSMAK
+3190 EGNVHELNMSK
-3201 ANEKLL
+3201 ANEKILV
-3207 ISLDEVGQYP
+3207 SLDEVGQYP
-3217 LIRTNITHTLSHN
+3217 LIRSNITHTLSHN
-3230 LSGSVGLTTNIIH
+3230 LSGSVGLTTTIIH

-3281 GTFNSVEVKRSFV
+3281 GTFNTVEVTRSFV
-3294 GSAAATHSDGTTVT
+3294 GSAGATHSDGTTVT
-3308 VFRGSYNVSGKDL
+3308 VFRGSYNINGRDL
-3321 FFTKPPRGDLSNS
+3321 FFTNPPRGDLSNS
-3334 KTINDLLKPT
+3334 RTINDLLKTT

-3358 TNAIYDDV
+3358 TNVIYDDV
-3366 SDQFTGIKSDFTL
+3366 SDQFTGIKSDFTVT
-3379 KVGGANTIG
+3379 VGGSNTIG

-3396 ILFVNGIFQSPSTLF
+3396 ILFVNGVFQSPSTFF
-3411 NPNKNFKIVESGSG
+3411 NPNKNFKIIESGSG

-3437 TSSDGSV
+3437 TSNDGSV
-3444 FASNNIN
+3444 FTSNNIN

-3464 GNTVNGL
+3464 GNTINGL

-3486 SSGAITSIVGTS
+3486 ASGQITSIVGTS
-3498 YSGSNLGVQTATYDN
+3498 YSGSNLGVQTATYNN
-3513 VTGIMTVRT
+3513 VTGIMTIRT

-3534 AILQDFVFSPSLT
+3534 AILQGFVFSPSLT
-3547 LRSNEYEIISIA
+3547 LKSNEYEIISIA

-3574 FSYQGSGKVYP
+3574 FNYQGSGKVYP

-3605 VIDPGYEHRFISAK
+3605 VIDVGYEHRFISANA
-3619 TNSIS
+3619 NSIT
-3624 GSLTPI
+3624 GNLTPI
-3630 DASYDPVSGVLQLT
+3630 DASYNSFTGELQIT
-3644 VPNHGLTNSSNVTIE
+3644 APNHGLTNSSSVGIT
-3659 TGSISFSCSK
+3659 TGSMFFSCSK

-3685 AGISTAVTK
+3685 AGVSTAVTK

-3700 SVYVG
+3700 SINVG
-3705 VNVGSGANISASV
+3705 VNVGSGASISASV
-3718 GVGGTLSFSIV
+3718 GVGGTLAFSIV

-3739 VIVSEPSY
+3739 VVVSEPSY
-3747 SNLSISGISRL
+3747 SNLSVTGVSRL
-3758 GFGVTTDTGTGLQ
+3758 GFGATTDTGTDFR

-3782 GSTLFEISE
+3782 GSTLFEITE
-3791 YEVVN
+3791 YEIVN
-3796 RGFGFKKGDVVEA
+3796 KGFGFKRGDVIEA

-3815 KGVGQLVERSRL
+3815 KGVGQLVERSTL
-3827 TVEKVLNDSF
+3827 TVDKIFNDSF

-3849 SIKNLQNGSRTN
+3849 SIKDLQNSSRTD
-3861 FSIIINNQ
+3861 FSIILNNQ
-3869 LVSFERDNDTLN
+3869 LISFERDGNTLN
-3881 ENVKLENLFIV
+3881 QNVKLENLFLVI
-3892 VVNGVIQD
+3892 VNGVIQD
-3900 PATSYTIIGGNIISF
+3900 PATSYSIIGGNIISF
-3915 SEPPVA
+3915 SEAPIP

-3932 TTNDDSIVN
+3932 TTNDDSIVRDK
-3941 LAEKTTIEVGDEV
+3941 EKITIEVGDEV
-3954 QLSRTKDIR
+3954 KLSRLKNVK

-3979 ETNAYQDVGISSIS
+3979 ETNAYQDVGISSVS

-4012 SKKRESIEPR
+4012 SKKRQSIEPR
-4022 ITPTTKI
+4022 ITPTAKI

-4038 TLFVDSM
+4038 TIFVDSM

-4054 TSLGLSISKKDQ
+4054 TSLGLSILKKDQ
-4066 FNFVNAEATAT
+4066 FNFINAGATAT
-4077 VSVAGTV
+4077 VSTAGTV

-4097 TAPIVKLSAPPSGI
+4097 TAPIVKLSVPSSGI
-4111 GVGVGTTA
+4111 GVGIGTTA

-4154 VTYSDTFENLS
+4154 VTYSNTFENLT

-4193 LGIKFTIKRDSS
+4193 LGIKFTIKRNSS

-4219 VFDTR
+4219 IFDTR
-4224 VGSGVIGIDTHGNDT
+4224 VGSGVIGIDTHGNNT

-4253 SVAAFQDLTG
+4253 SIAAFQDLTG
-4263 GVGVITCLIKSNTNV
+4263 GVGVITCLIKSDTNV
-4278 SGMSSSGSS
+4278 SGMISSGSA
-4287 VGKYSVGKVSGFS
+4287 VGKYSVGRISGFS

-4317 VESVGITTY
+4317 IESIGITTY
-4326 PTLRRTAGPKTFENT
+4326 PTLKRTEGPKTFENT